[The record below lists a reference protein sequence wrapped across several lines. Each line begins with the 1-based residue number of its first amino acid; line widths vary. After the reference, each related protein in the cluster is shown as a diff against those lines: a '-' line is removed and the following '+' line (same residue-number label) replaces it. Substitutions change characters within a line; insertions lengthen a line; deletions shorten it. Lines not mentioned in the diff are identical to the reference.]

1 VGEVL
6 VVGDLI
12 DDIVVVPSSSPRPDT
27 DTLSSIRHV
36 AGGSAANTAAWI
48 GHLGGQ
54 ARFVGIVGRPDVLRH
69 TALLEEHGV
78 RAQLQGHASLSTG
91 AIVLLVEGEH
101 RTMFTE
107 RGANVALDC
116 DAVSLDGAAHLHLT
130 GYTLFGAADGGASYV
145 RLIARAGVPVSV
157 TPGSAGFIADYGVSR
172 FREAIAG
179 ATVLFPNLAE
189 GQLLTGL
196 ADPTDVIGALAAEY
210 PVVALTLGGEG
221 VLVASGGEGVRVAA
235 TPSTVLDPTGA
246 GDAFAAAFLLEWA
259 DSGDAVL
266 AAERGTVAAAS
277 AVRVIGGR
285 PLARDANEGEIA
297 TRRDF

>member
-1 VGEVL
+1 LPDLQRPEIL

-12 DDIVVVPSSSPRPDT
+12 DDIVVVPDDRPRPDT

-54 ARFVGIVGRPDVLRH
+54 ARFVGIAGRGDVARH
-69 TALLEEHGV
+69 TALLEQHGV
-78 RAQLQGHASLSTG
+78 RAQLQGDRTLATG
-91 AIVLLVEGEH
+91 SIVLLIDGEH

-116 DAVSLDGAAHLHLT
+116 DAVSLDGAALLHLT
-130 GYTLFGAADGGASYV
+130 GYTLFGALDGGASYA

-172 FREAIAG
+172 FTEVIAG

-196 ADPTDVIGALAAEY
+196 NDADEVAGALAADF
-210 PVVALTLGGEG
+210 PVVALTLGAEG
-221 VLVASGGEGVRVAA
+221 VLVASGAEVVRVAA

-246 GDAFAAAFLLEWA
+246 GDAFAAAFLLEWVG
-259 DSGDAVL
+259 SGNA
-266 AAERGTVAAAS
+266 VAAAKRGAVAAAD

-285 PLARDANEGEIA
+285 P
-297 TRRDF
+297 